1 MAGLI
6 HGVNWVE
13 KTERLQQWLDEGDSF
28 TTFGMEQG
36 FEAEV
41 VKLVKTGSPNRSLVL
56 KIWNKSSRPDI
67 GKQFLLLRVL
77 SERGLSVSKPCGWG
91 RNEHEEPV
99 LLTSWDG
106 MPVSKMDKKTATD
119 FAKLLASIHRLG
131 NREMSQNDLPAY
143 DFIGYFFAEAAQY
156 DDLNNALHAIVPLA
170 GMRRDSLIHGDFHL
184 NNIVEEGGRLTVI
197 DWTNA
202 QWGDGRYDF
211 AWSYILMKLYV
222 TRYAG
227 IFRSA
232 YLSELPL
239 DEEELEAFEAL
250 AILRWV
256 FLKRRGGTPS
266 RPDTAKRVQALKE
279 GNRYLRDWKL
289 EL

>member
-1 MAGLI
+1 ML
-6 HGVNWVE
+6 E
-13 KTERLQQWLDEGDSF
+13 EGDALAAF
-28 TTFGMEQG
+28 AMDQG

-41 VKLVKTGSPNRSLVL
+41 VKLANTGSPNRSLVL
-56 KIWNKSSRPDI
+56 KVWNKSSRPDI

-77 SERGLSVSKPCGWG
+77 SERGVSVSVPYGWG
-91 RNEHEEPV
+91 RNKNDHPV

-106 MPVSKMDKKTATD
+106 MPVSKADKKTATD
-119 FAKLLASIHRLG
+119 FAMLLASIHRLDNSEIG
-131 NREMSQNDLPAY
+131 KNNLSDY
-143 DFIGYFFAEAAQY
+143 DFRGYFFAEAGEY
-156 DDLNNALHAIVPLA
+156 DDLDHALHAIVPLA
-170 GMRRDSLIHGDFHL
+170 GMRRDNVIHGDFHL
-184 NNIVEEGGRLTVI
+184 NNIVEDGGRLTVI

-202 QWGDGRYDF
+202 QWGDRRYDF

-266 RPDTAKRVQALKE
+266 RPDTALRVQALKE
-279 GNRYLRDWKL
+279 GNRYLRDWEL